1 MNNIGQN
8 NMEQNDIKIKFFDFN
23 FINYRNAKM
32 VLIADEIENSNIAV
46 KFVLIF
52 ISKNREFPALSGTSC
67 RDF

>member
-32 VLIADEIENSNIAV
+32 VFIVDEIENSNIAV

-52 ISKNREFPALSGTSC
+52 I
-67 RDF
+67 